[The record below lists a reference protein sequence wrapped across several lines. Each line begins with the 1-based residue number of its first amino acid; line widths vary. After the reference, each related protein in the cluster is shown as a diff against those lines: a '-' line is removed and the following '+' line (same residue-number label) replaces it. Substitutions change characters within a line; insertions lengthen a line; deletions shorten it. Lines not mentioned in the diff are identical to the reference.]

1 MPATGLREATGVPA
15 PAGLAT
21 AGLTAATMVAFA
33 SNSLLCRAALEGGHA
48 DAASFTLVR
57 LGGGALALG
66 LLVRALGSPGPSAR
80 GAWGSAVALFAYALA
95 FSLAYRR
102 VPAAVGALLLF
113 AAVQLTMV
121 LAGLR
126 TGERPRALEWVGH
139 ALSVGGVVVLTRPG
153 LARADPAGTALMLL
167 AGGAWGLYSL
177 RGRGGGHP
185 VARNAASFARSLP
198 LALVAAA
205 ASGALGATHVDAEG
219 LGFALASGALAS
231 GLGYA
236 LWYAALRGLTATR
249 AALVQLSVPPLAAAG
264 GVLLLGEALSARLLV
279 SGALV
284 LGGIA
289 LAVAGHGS
297 FATRPSLG
305 ANDPDLDRQ
314 EVIGGSV
321 TRDVQARGESQAS
334 GSHSEHS

>member
-1 MPATGLREATGVPA
+1 MAATGIREATGVST
-15 PAGLAT
+15 PAGLTT

-48 DAASFTLVR
+48 DAASFTLLR

-66 LLVRALGSPGPSAR
+66 LLARALRTPETSAR
-80 GAWGSAVALFAYALA
+80 TAWGSAVALFAYALA

-126 TGERPRALEWVGH
+126 TGERPRAVEWVGH

-153 LARADPAGTALMLL
+153 LARADPVGAALMLL
-167 AGGAWGLYSL
+167 AGVAWGVYSL
-177 RGRGGGHP
+177 RGRGAGHP
-185 VARNAASFARSLP
+185 VARNAASFTRTLP
-198 LALVAAA
+198 LALVAA
-205 ASGALGATHVDAEG
+205 STWVALGAAHVDAAGAG
-219 LGFALASGALAS
+219 LALASGALAS

-264 GVLLLGEALSARLLV
+264 GVLLLREVVSARLLV

-289 LAVAGHGS
+289 LAVAGHARIVREMHGS
-297 FATRPSLG
+297 FARPRELPSERSDG
-305 ANDPDLDRQ
+305 DR
-314 EVIGGSV
+314 
-321 TRDVQARGESQAS
+321 
-334 GSHSEHS
+334 